1 MQMHM
6 DTVPMP
12 VNPPD
17 TTEEGVLAIDRDE
30 ARPRVPK
37 YRKQPHA
44 KEQVAAGTRKSGLT
58 RRANQRYI
66 SIIPK

>member
-6 DTVPMP
+6 DTVAMP

-17 TTEEGVLAIDRDE
+17 ATRE
-30 ARPRVPK
+30 AKPRVKK

-44 KEQVAAGTRKSGLT
+44 KEREVSPGFEKAT
-58 RRANQRYI
+58 
-66 SIIPK
+66 